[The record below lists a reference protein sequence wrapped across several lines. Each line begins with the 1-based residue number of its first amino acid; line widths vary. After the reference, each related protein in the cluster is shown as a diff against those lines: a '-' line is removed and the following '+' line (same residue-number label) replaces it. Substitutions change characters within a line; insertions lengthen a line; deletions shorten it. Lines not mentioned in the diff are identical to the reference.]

1 MQQTGGTV
9 TTTQKNTYD
18 IFSQSRLKVSKF
30 QKLSK
35 PWTNPTRLEGGQA
48 NCMQLTLSHFPDPY
62 NLIFHIVFWNW
73 FLALA
78 TCKKKHV
85 EPPPQKQRWVQ
96 KKKYT
101 TTFVDTTYVT
111 FRKPKRSYSFS
122 FPPTHALIVVFQYAF
137 ISCYKSYTP
146 KCTRKGPNVQGQS
159 ASAAEVHVQKGSACA
174 SAPEVQS
181 KVHVQVNVQRRKC
194 LCSVTVDC
202 WSRKIEALLATVK
215 LLIQWLPNWWR
226 WWTHAPAH
234 AVFICWCLHMPH
246 AHAVLTCR
254 CFNHQKHMQFAHADS
269 LQFGVHVGD
278 HCLLL
283 RETHKSTTALTRV
296 ATCWGVAAMALDW
309 AL

>member
-18 IFSQSRLKVSKF
+18 NFSQSRLKVSKF

-78 TCKKKHV
+78 TCKKKTCGTSPSKTKV
-85 EPPPQKQRWVQ
+85 GA

-101 TTFVDTTYVT
+101 TTFVDTMYVT

-159 ASAAEVHVQKGSACA
+159 ACAAEVHVQMHVQKGSACA

-215 LLIQWLPNWWR
+215 FVDPVTAELMEVVDTCPCTCSFHLL
-226 WWTHAPAH
+226 
-234 AVFICWCLHMPH
+234 M
-246 AHAVLTCR
+246 
-254 CFNHQKHMQFAHADS
+254 FAHAPCTCSFD
-269 LQFGVHVGD
+269 LQMFQPPK
-278 HCLLL
+278 
-283 RETHKSTTALTRV
+283 THAVCTCRFSAV
-296 ATCWGVAAMALDW
+296 WGACWGPLSVAERNS
-309 AL
+309 